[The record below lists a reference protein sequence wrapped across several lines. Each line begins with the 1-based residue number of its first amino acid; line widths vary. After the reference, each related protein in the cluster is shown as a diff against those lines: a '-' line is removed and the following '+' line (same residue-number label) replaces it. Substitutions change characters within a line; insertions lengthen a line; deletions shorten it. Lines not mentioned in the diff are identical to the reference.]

1 MKFNWGWGIFTA
13 LALFV
18 IAMVYTIYLTMQ
30 NDYILESDD
39 YYQQEL
45 EYDQVIKAS
54 ALGGDL
60 FPKTTWEKDSLGNV
74 ILALPL
80 IVDSSF
86 CRLMHPETDQ
96 RDTSISV
103 VIEGGNLILNFS
115 ELPAQ
120 NVLWRLELSAFVKGK
135 EALVRKRWMH

>member
-1 MKFNWGWGIFTA
+1 
-13 LALFV
+13 
-18 IAMVYTIYLTMQ
+18 MQ
-30 NDYILESDD
+30 NDYILESED

-45 EYDQVIKAS
+45 EYDHIIESS
-54 ALGGDL
+54 ALGADL
-60 FPKTTWEKDSLGNV
+60 FPQTTWEKDSLGNV
-74 ILALPL
+74 LLELPL
-80 IVDSSF
+80 IVDSAY
-86 CRLMHPETDQ
+86 CRLMHPVTDQ

-115 ELPAQ
+115 ELAAQ